1 MAADYP
7 RDIFEPHHGQKT
19 LKFIQYQGERFLLL
33 KKIIVIQ
40 LILFIVYTFTKVFT
54 WFLVIPN
61 YSQKK

>member
-7 RDIFEPHHGQKT
+7 SDIFEPHHGQKT

-33 KKIIVIQ
+33 KKTIVIQ

-54 WFLVIPN
+54 
-61 YSQKK
+61 